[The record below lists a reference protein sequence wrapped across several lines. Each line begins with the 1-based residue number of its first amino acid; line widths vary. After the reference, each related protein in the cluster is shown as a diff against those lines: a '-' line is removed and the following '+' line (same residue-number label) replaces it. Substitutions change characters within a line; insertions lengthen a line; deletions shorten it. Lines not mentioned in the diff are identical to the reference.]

1 MKFEKSGAGKINI
14 ADELPGVTMPYFCI
28 MLQPKSL
35 LMKRGTLLGR
45 ETRVDR
51 KVFVTIG
58 FPDFA
63 FGISVV
69 FLVVAPPPFRI
80 PKRFF
85 FAHGVGRC

>member
-1 MKFEKSGAGKINI
+1 VRKKINI

-28 MLQPKSL
+28 VLQPKNL

-45 ETRVDR
+45 EPRVDR
-51 KVFVTIG
+51 KVFATIS

-63 FGISVV
+63 FGIPVV
-69 FLVVAPPPFRI
+69 FLGVAPLPFRI

-85 FAHGVGRC
+85 YVR

>member
-1 MKFEKSGAGKINI
+1 MKFEKSGAKKNNI

-28 MLQPKSL
+28 VLQPKNL

-45 ETRVDR
+45 EPRVDR
-51 KVFVTIG
+51 KVFATIG

-63 FGISVV
+63 SGISVV
-69 FLVVAPPPFRI
+69 FLGVALLPFRI

-85 FAHGVGRC
+85 CVH